1 MEKFSKKTL
10 LNYVNGSGV
19 YGAPGAQTTVKFQ
32 YSNSIAT
39 AAKSTTP
46 GALTFAADENGNAAV
61 YAQGTLV
68 SSKIQNVVANPT
80 TGNKH
85 GGKTITVTYIR
96 TDSQHEGEIATST
109 FNVIDEAGLEA
120 YFANSKTIA
129 LNNNIYE
136 VKTKANGGIAVDANG
151 AGLYAVLSDIF
162 GVDATT
168 IGFQQDGKTIQSLV
182 KIAYI
187 DGQAAGKTD
196 NDRIALTDVNGV
208 ELTHVDVQDIIGGG
222 IVDHVVYNKDNNTLT
237 IYWIGGAETTIDLSE
252 LFDISD
258 WAVKSD
264 STDFLSLTVNVST
277 AEIGVKKADVT
288 FTPAAGSNPANLSV
302 NTTNGEILVAS
313 DAIPAIKSYVDA
325 VQGDNGIS
333 AEGDSYID
341 ASVDATNN
349 KKINIKAQT
358 SDITVSKSGTD
369 DTSITGTSGKLVDA
383 ADAASKVGQFVN
395 TRISE
400 EINKLNADII
410 SDDATYV
417 KVEVKET
424 NGKISDVSITQTKST
439 ITASATALSAT
450 AGIADGAE
458 FASGVKTYVDG
469 QIDALDSK
477 LDIKSPDSSLTF
489 DASVVNGKIVEGHI
503 GYVKS
508 TVAFTAKS
516 GDTPAS
522 LTGTPGFLTGGDI
535 ATIKSYI
542 DDKTGTLDS
551 SVFDADDTN
560 GFVSVEVVQEKGAL
574 KSDTVSVTYTDISVS
589 PGTIVV
595 TNNGVATGNDIAA
608 AVNGALVWTIL

>member
-19 YGAPGAQTTVKFQ
+19 YGAPGSQTTVKFQ
-32 YSNSIAT
+32 YTNNIAT
-39 AAKSTTP
+39 AAASSTP
-46 GALTFAADENGNAAV
+46 GALTFAADENGNAAI

-85 GGKTITVTYIR
+85 GGKTITVTYIG
-96 TDSQHEGEIATST
+96 TAGQINTST

-129 LNNNIYE
+129 LNDSSIYE
-136 VKTKANGGIAVDANG
+136 VKTKANGGIAVDPNG

-168 IGFQQDGKTIQSLV
+168 IGFKTDNKTIQSLV

-187 DGQAAGKTD
+187 DGQAVGTGK
-196 NDRIALTDVNGV
+196 DRIALTDVNGV
-208 ELTHVDVQDIIGGG
+208 ELTHVDVEKIIGGG
-222 IVDHVVYNKDNNTLT
+222 IVERVVYNKDNNTLT
-237 IYWIGGAETTIDLSE
+237 IYWIGGATTTIDLSE

-302 NTTNGEILVAS
+302 NTANGEILVAS

-341 ASVDATNN
+341 ASVDATDN

-358 SDITVSKSGTD
+358 SNITVSKSGTD

-410 SDDATYV
+410 SDDDTYV

-424 NGKISDVSITQTKST
+424 KGKISDVSITQTKST

-450 AGIADGAE
+450 TGIADGAE

-489 DASVVNGKIVEGHI
+489 DVSVVNGKIVEGHI

-508 TVAFTAKS
+508 TVSFTAKS
-516 GDTPAS
+516 GDTPAN

-535 ATIKSYI
+535 ATIKNYI

-551 SVFDADDTN
+551 SVFDADDTHS
-560 GFVSVEVVQEKGAL
+560 FVSVEVVQENGAL
-574 KSDTVSVTYTDISVS
+574 KSDTVSVTYTDISVG
-589 PGTIVV
+589 PGTIEV
-595 TNNGVATGNDIAA
+595 TKNGVATGNDIAA